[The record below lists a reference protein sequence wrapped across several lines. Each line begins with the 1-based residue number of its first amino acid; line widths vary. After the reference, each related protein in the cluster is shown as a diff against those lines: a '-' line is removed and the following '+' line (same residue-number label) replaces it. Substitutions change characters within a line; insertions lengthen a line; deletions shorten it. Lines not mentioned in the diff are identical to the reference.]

1 MATPL
6 DLLAAPD
13 FAADRLT
20 ESINIPPY
28 ATGRPA
34 QLGIFTDTPINTTYV
49 RIAIEEGEISIIP
62 ARGRGGPGNK
72 NMGTDRQE
80 ALVRIPHF
88 PLDDAITPS
97 DLQNLLVYGGG
108 YVLQTLVNVYNTKL
122 EAIRAKHDAT
132 HHHLDWG
139 ALNGLVVDATG
150 RVLCDLFA
158 TFDITQTVIDFD
170 LDNADTD
177 VAAKNRA
184 LKAVIRKALRG
195 QPASGVRVLAGSEFF
210 DRYVGHGS
218 VKEALKAYAG
228 PTPNPAR
235 DDVADTFV
243 FAGVTIERI
252 DEDFRYRQAD
262 GTFVTREAVGE
273 NEAIAIPLG
282 TPSFKRYVAPPDSI
296 QEANI
301 APSTKVFV
309 STDLLPHGK
318 GQEIHTESNVLPIC
332 LRPDTIVKLTRT

>member
-6 DLLAAPD
+6 DLLDAPE
-13 FAADRLT
+13 FADDRLT
-20 ESINIPPY
+20 ESINIPDY
-28 ATGRPA
+28 VTGRPA
-34 QLGIFTDTPINTTYV
+34 QLGIFTDTPINTTYAK
-49 RIAIEEGEISIIP
+49 IAIEEGEITIIP
-62 ARGRGGPGNK
+62 ARERGGPGNK

-80 ALVRIPHF
+80 TLVRIPHF

-108 YVLQTLVNVYNTKL
+108 YVLQTLANVYNSKL

-150 RVLCDLFA
+150 RVLCDLFS
-158 TFDITQTVIDFD
+158 TFDITQSVVDFD
-170 LDNADTD
+170 LDNAGTD

-184 LKAVIRKALRG
+184 LKSIIRKALRG
-195 QPASGVRVLAGSEFF
+195 QPASGVRVLAGSGFF
-210 DRYVGHGS
+210 DRYVGHAS
-218 VKEALKAYAG
+218 VKEALKAYPG
-228 PTPNPAR
+228 PTPNPGR
-235 DDVADTFV
+235 DDVADSFV
-243 FAGVTIERI
+243 FAGLTIERI
-252 DEDFRYRQAD
+252 DEDFRYRQPD
-262 GTFVTREAVGE
+262 GTFVTREAVGDD
-273 NEAIAIPLG
+273 EAIALPLG
-282 TPSFKRYVAPPDSI
+282 TPLFKRYVAPPDSI

-301 APSTKVFV
+301 PPSTKVFV

-332 LRPDTIVKLTRT
+332 LRPDVIVKLTRT